1 MLSFNVG
8 AYNNWERLKCVT
20 WKINVTDLLLKVEKK
35 ETKKEYT
42 VSVRDF
48 FRTCLLLCVCLCV
61 KEGVYHVRNWDLYN
75 HITNDLWE
83 YMKY

>member
-20 WKINVTDLLLKVEKK
+20 WKINVTDLLLKSRKK
-35 ETKKEYT
+35 MKQKEYT

-48 FRTCLLLCVCLCV
+48 F
-61 KEGVYHVRNWDLYN
+61 
-75 HITNDLWE
+75 
-83 YMKY
+83 